1 MVWSVE
7 RGVETTASPEAI
19 WRCWTDV
26 NGWPRWVS
34 DFEWTRLVG
43 PFEEGGIIENK
54 ARGLPV
60 AKVRIAVV
68 KPRSYFRTESR
79 LLGMR
84 LVFDHWI
91 EPTPTAVRIKTRMNF
106 GGPLAPIL
114 WLVRGRAIAL
124 SAHDSLQK
132 LANLAVAEGGK
143 DSPPL

>member
-1 MVWSVE
+1 MWHVE
-7 RGVETTASPEAI
+7 ESVETTAAPEAV

-34 DFEWTRLVG
+34 DFQWSRLVG

-54 ARGLPV
+54 ARGLPL
-60 AKVRIAVV
+60 AKVRIAIVR
-68 KPRSYFRTESR
+68 PFSYFRTESR
-79 LLGMR
+79 LLGMH

-91 EPTPTAVRIKTRMNF
+91 ETTPAGTRIKTRMNF

-124 SAHDSLQK
+124 STRESLQK
-132 LANLAVAEGGK
+132 LADLAVAEGRK
-143 DSPPL
+143 DSSAP